1 MTGAFT
7 ARQLADILVPH
18 LEALAN
24 VHYLLDTNL
33 KEPARL
39 RELRKLEDEI
49 FDEVLQKVLGA
60 RG

>member
-1 MTGAFT
+1 MTAAFT
-7 ARQLADILVPH
+7 ARQLADTLVPH

-24 VHYLLDTNL
+24 LHYLLDTSL

-60 RG
+60 RE